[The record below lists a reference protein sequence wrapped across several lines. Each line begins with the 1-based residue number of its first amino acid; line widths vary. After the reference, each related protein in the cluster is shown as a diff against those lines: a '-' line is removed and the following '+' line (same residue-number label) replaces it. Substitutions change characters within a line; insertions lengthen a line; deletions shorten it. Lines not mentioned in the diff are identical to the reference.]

1 MLMVVFGAGASYDSI
16 PALPPKKQNPGSAA
30 GFYRP
35 PLSNEL
41 FADREPFSNVLANY
55 PQCHPIVPF
64 LRHLEKSSLE
74 EVLEELQDE
83 AAQYPSRIQQLAAVR
98 YYLHHLLW
106 VCDAAWSAQ
115 SLGITNYRTLLDE
128 IELHRKPDE
137 QVCIV
142 TFNYDRLIEAALPAV
157 GVEIADLHAYIA
169 HPNYKL
175 IKLHGSVN
183 WARRVST
190 PMTNLGRGAMS
201 IAQELIT
208 LAPHLTITEE
218 YRMVSQYPIATD
230 GVNALFPAIAV
241 PVRNERDFECP
252 PDHLDTLREFL
263 PKVDTLLLIGWSA
276 TQTAFLDLLKENLR
290 QQVRGL
296 IVAESTEE
304 AARVA
309 YSMNAQGLSFH
320 FYYTSGGFSDF
331 IVSREYRNFVRS
343 LREENAGAR
352 A

>member
-16 PALPPKKQNPGSAA
+16 PAMPPKKGEQPAGP

-35 PLSNEL
+35 PLSNDL
-41 FADREPFSNVLANY
+41 FADREPFSTVLANY
-55 PQCHPIVPF
+55 PQCHPIIPF
-64 LRHLEKSSLE
+64 LRHLENSSVE

-83 AAQYPSRIQQLAAVR
+83 AKQYPSRVQQLAAVR

-106 VCDAAWSAQ
+106 VCDAAWSGH

-128 IELHRKPDE
+128 IELHRKRDE

-142 TFNYDRLIEAALPAV
+142 TFNYDRLIEAALPTV
-157 GVEIADLHAYIA
+157 GVDITDMNAYISN
-169 HPNYKL
+169 PYYKL

-183 WARRVST
+183 WARRVSN
-190 PMTNLGRGAMS
+190 PMTNLGRSAMP
-201 IAQELIT
+201 IAQELIM
-208 LAPHLTITEE
+208 LAPHLMITEE

-230 GVNALFPAIAV
+230 GVNALFPAIGI
-241 PVRNERDFECP
+241 PLEQKSDFECP
-252 PDHLDTLREFL
+252 ADHLRALADFI

-276 TQTAFLDLLKENLR
+276 SQLAFLEMLKQGLR
-290 QQVRGL
+290 QKVRGL

-309 YSMNAQGLSFH
+309 YHMDAHGLKMKF
-320 FYYTSGGFSDF
+320 FYTTGGFSNF
-331 IVSREYRNFVRS
+331 IVSREYRNFVRN
-343 LREENAGAR
+343 LKEEPATAR

>member
-16 PALPPKKQNPGSAA
+16 PALAPKKQVPGSAA

-35 PLSNEL
+35 PLSGEL
-41 FADREPFSNVLANY
+41 FANREPFSTVLANY

-64 LRHLEKSSLE
+64 LRNLDKTSVE
-74 EVLEELQDE
+74 EVFEELQEE
-83 AAQYPSRIQQLAAVR
+83 ALRYPARIQQLAAVR

-106 VCDAAWSAQ
+106 VCDTTWSAQ

-128 IELHRKPDE
+128 IEFHRKPDE

-142 TFNYDRLIEAALPAV
+142 TFNYDRLLEAALPVV
-157 GVEIADLHAYIA
+157 GVEITDLNSYIS

-190 PMTNLGRGAMS
+190 PLANLGRSAIL
-201 IAQELIT
+201 IAQELIA
-208 LAPHLTITEE
+208 LAPHLTISEE
-218 YRMVSQYPIATD
+218 YRIASQYPVATD

-241 PVRNERDFECP
+241 PVQNQRDFECP
-252 PDHLDTLREFL
+252 AEHVDAVREFL

-290 QQVRGL
+290 AQVRGL

-309 YSMNAQGLSFH
+309 YTMNARGLSLH

-343 LREENAGAR
+343 LREESTSAR

>member
-1 MLMVVFGAGASYDSI
+1 MVVFGAGASYDSI
-16 PALPPKKQNPGSAA
+16 PALPPKKQQDQAA
-30 GFYRP
+30 GAAFYRP

-41 FADREPFSNVLANY
+41 FADREPFSTVLANY
-55 PQCHPIVPF
+55 PQCHPIIPF
-64 LRHLEKSSLE
+64 LRHLENASVE
-74 EVLEELQDE
+74 EVLEELQNE
-83 AAQYPSRIQQLAAVR
+83 GAKYPARIQQLAAVR

-106 VCDAAWSAQ
+106 VCDAAWSGH

-128 IELHRKPDE
+128 IELHRKQEE
-137 QVCIV
+137 QVCVV
-142 TFNYDRLIEAALPAV
+142 TFNYDRLIEAALPTV
-157 GVEIADLHAYIA
+157 GVDITDLNAYVS
-169 HPNYKL
+169 HPHYKL

-183 WARRVST
+183 WARRVSN
-190 PMTNLGRGAMS
+190 PMTNLGRSAMP
-201 IAQELIT
+201 IAQEIIT

-230 GVNALFPAIAV
+230 GVNALFPAISI
-241 PVRNERDFECP
+241 PIQSKRDFECP
-252 PDHLDTLREFL
+252 AEHIKTLRDFI

-276 TQTAFLDLLKENLR
+276 TQTAFLELLKQNLR

-296 IVAESTEE
+296 IVAGSTEE

-309 YSMNAQGLSFH
+309 YSMDAQGLKFN

-331 IVSREYRNFVRS
+331 IVTREYRNFVRN
-343 LREENAGAR
+343 LREETTSAR

>member
-16 PALPPKKQNPGSAA
+16 PALPPKRGEQAAGA

-41 FADREPFSNVLANY
+41 FADREPFSTVLANY

-64 LRHLEKSSLE
+64 LRHLEKTSVE

-83 AAQYPSRIQQLAAVR
+83 ARQYPSRIQQLAAVR

-106 VCDAAWSAQ
+106 VCDAAWSGH

-128 IELHRKPDE
+128 IELHRKRDE
-137 QVCIV
+137 QVCVV

-157 GVEIADLHAYIA
+157 GVDITDMNAYIS
-169 HPNYKL
+169 HPHYKL

-183 WARRVST
+183 WARRVSN
-190 PMTNLGRGAMS
+190 PMTNLGRSAMP
-201 IAQELIT
+201 IAQELIM
-208 LAPHLTITEE
+208 LAPHLTITDE

-241 PVRNERDFECP
+241 PVQNKPDFECP
-252 PDHLDTLREFL
+252 AEHLKALRDFI

-276 TQTAFLDLLKENLR
+276 TQIAFLEMLKQGLR
-290 QQVRGL
+290 HQARGL

-309 YSMNAQGLSFH
+309 YSIDAHGLKLN
-320 FYYTSGGFSDF
+320 FYYTTGGFSNF

-343 LREENAGAR
+343 LREETASAR
-352 A
+352 V

>member
-1 MLMVVFGAGASYDSI
+1 VF
-16 PALPPKKQNPGSAA
+16 
-30 GFYRP
+30 
-35 PLSNEL
+35 
-41 FADREPFSNVLANY
+41 
-55 PQCHPIVPF
+55 
-64 LRHLEKSSLE
+64 
-74 EVLEELQDE
+74 EELQEE
-83 AAQYPSRIQQLAAVR
+83 ALRYPARIQQLAAVR

-106 VCDAAWSAQ
+106 VCDTAWSAQ

-128 IELHRKPDE
+128 IEFHRKPDE

-142 TFNYDRLIEAALPAV
+142 TFNYDRLLEAALPVV
-157 GVEIADLHAYIA
+157 GVEITDLNSYIS

-190 PMTNLGRGAMS
+190 PLANLGRSAIL
-201 IAQELIT
+201 IAQELIA
-208 LAPHLTITEE
+208 LAPHLTISEE
-218 YRMVSQYPIATD
+218 YRIASQYPVATD

-241 PVRNERDFECP
+241 PVQNQRDFEGP
-252 PDHLDTLREFL
+252 AEH
-263 PKVDTLLLIGWSA
+263 VDTLLLIGWSA

-290 QQVRGL
+290 AQVRGL

-309 YSMNAQGLSFH
+309 YTMNARGLSLH

-343 LREENAGAR
+343 LREESTSAR

>member
-1 MLMVVFGAGASYDSI
+1 M
-16 PALPPKKQNPGSAA
+16 AL
-30 GFYRP
+30 RTT
-35 PLSNEL
+35 
-41 FADREPFSNVLANY
+41 
-55 PQCHPIVPF
+55 
-64 LRHLEKSSLE
+64 
-74 EVLEELQDE
+74 
-83 AAQYPSRIQQLAAVR
+83 VR
-98 YYLHHLLW
+98 
-106 VCDAAWSAQ
+106 CS
-115 SLGITNYRTLLDE
+115 T
-128 IELHRKPDE
+128 LHRKPDE

-157 GVEIADLHAYIA
+157 GVEITDLNAYIA

-183 WARRVST
+183 WARRIST
-190 PMTNLGRGAMS
+190 PMTNLGRGAMP
-201 IAQELIT
+201 ITQELIT

-241 PVRNERDFECP
+241 PVRNEADFECP
-252 PDHLDTLREFL
+252 PEHLEALRLFL

-290 QQVRGL
+290 EVRGL

-331 IVSREYRNFVRS
+331 IVTREYRNFVRS
-343 LREENAGAR
+343 LREETSSAR